1 MSLRNK
7 RQQNFVLENVDEMQF
22 GNVVKP
28 YFTEKK
34 EQKVIYPKDPLHL
47 IRDMIKGVV
56 MKRDQWEQDWQDISK
71 YHIDSTLLNQSQYGD
86 HRHLMT
92 QLGLLNQS
100 VQIMQNSKS
109 DQTQS

>member
-1 MSLRNK
+1 
-7 RQQNFVLENVDEMQF
+7 VDEMQF

-56 MKRDQWEQDWQDISK
+56 MKRDQWE
-71 YHIDSTLLNQSQYGD
+71 
-86 HRHLMT
+86 
-92 QLGLLNQS
+92 
-100 VQIMQNSKS
+100 
-109 DQTQS
+109 